1 MPSHFAFA
9 FSPAYRVAS
18 AAFGVRPGNCA
29 VIVDRAA
36 GTLTARFGPW
46 HIETTLDNVTDAQ
59 VTGPYGVIKTIGPA
73 RLSFADRGLTLAT
86 NRDQGVCISFRE
98 PIRGIEPTGR
108 LRHPGL
114 TVTVVDCPA
123 LVAALKQSI

>member
-1 MPSHFAFA
+1 MPNRFPFA

-29 VIVDRAA
+29 VVVDRDA
-36 GTLTARFGPW
+36 GTLSARFGPW
-46 HIETTLDNVTDAQ
+46 HVETALDNITDAQ

-73 RLSFADRGLTLAT
+73 HLSFADHGLTFAS
-86 NRDQGVCISFRE
+86 NRDQGVCISFRD

-114 TVTVVDCPA
+114 TVTVADCAA
-123 LVAALKQSI
+123 LVAALKEST